1 MAEGGWT
8 RIGGYSYTS
17 LELAEVPQ
25 WVQDQMASL
34 SLSGAA
40 SEGKYYELKGKNF
53 RYRIVP
59 QGHGAPI
66 VDVYR
71 RPRSTQPATPS
82 QENTRRRRRA
92 TAVVVRHGKYLLV
105 RDRGRSHYS
114 LPGGGIE
121 RGEPALAAAAREI
134 YEETGLTPVKAEFL
148 FTHRGTVNEHQ
159 VIRVDVDGQGRVRL
173 QRKEIDAYEWW
184 DGRSNLPVNAHVRD
198 ILARLRERHAETGR

>member
-1 MAEGGWT
+1 MAESGWT

-40 SEGKYYELKGKNF
+40 SEGEILRTKGQALPVPH
-53 RYRIVP
+53 RAPGAWCPHCGRIPTPTLHSTRDTVAGEHQKATP
-59 QGHGAPI
+59 GHGRGGPSRQVSAGPGQGSEPLLSPG
-66 VDVYR
+66 R
-71 RPRSTQPATPS
+71 RDR
-82 QENTRRRRRA
+82 TRRARPGRRR
-92 TAVVVRHGKYLLV
+92 
-105 RDRGRSHYS
+105 S
-114 LPGGGIE
+114 
-121 RGEPALAAAAREI
+121 EI

-148 FTHRGTVNEHQ
+148 FTRRGTVNEHQ

-198 ILARLRERHAETGR
+198 ILARLPERHAETGR